1 MLCVCVVDIS
11 SFPTRHHI
19 FSFLSLFLLRPNVV
33 AIRISFFFVCVLTFK
48 KNKKG
53 LVRVS
58 IDPVSLV
65 ELVAIAVA
73 AAIVT
78 L

>member
-1 MLCVCVVDIS
+1 MLLLYES
-11 SFPTRHHI
+11 L
-19 FSFLSLFLLRPNVV
+19 SFL
-33 AIRISFFFVCVLTFK
+33 CVLTFK

-65 ELVAIAVA
+65 ELVAVA